1 MEKTRCFWASPAD
14 KKMLEYHDFE
24 YGRKK
29 DTDRELFEKFCLEA
43 FQAGLSWRTVLYK
56 REALRK
62 AFFDF
67 DIKACAE
74 LSDEYLDSLK
84 NNEKIIRNARKI
96 YAVRTN
102 ARALLSSAFAGSF
115 HSFVYS
121 SDDPPIF
128 MQALR
133 KAGFTF
139 CGVTICESFLMSVG
153 AVEGHEPNCFLYGH
167 NTEGK

>member
-1 MEKTRCFWASPAD
+1 MEKIRCSWALPGD
-14 KKMLEYHDFE
+14 LKMVEYHDFE

-29 DTDRELFEKFCLEA
+29 NTDRELFEKFCLEA

-56 REALRK
+56 REALRE

-67 DIKACAE
+67 DIKTCAA

-84 NNEKIIRNARKI
+84 GNEKIIRNACKI

-102 ARALLSSAFAGSF
+102 ARALLSSPSAGFFRAFIYSF
-115 HSFVYS
+115 R
-121 SDDPPIF
+121 DPRAF
-128 MQALR
+128 MQALK

-139 CGVTICESFLMSVG
+139 CGITICESFLMSVG
-153 AVEGHEPNCFLYGH
+153 AVEGHEPNCFLYGR
-167 NTEGK
+167 NMEGK